1 MAMSDNKSNRGAP
14 DRDRIDLSDEDEVRN
29 WTKSLGVSK
38 EELQRAVQAAGDRAD
53 KVREYLGSRSR

>member
-1 MAMSDNKSNRGAP
+1 MSDNKSNRGAP